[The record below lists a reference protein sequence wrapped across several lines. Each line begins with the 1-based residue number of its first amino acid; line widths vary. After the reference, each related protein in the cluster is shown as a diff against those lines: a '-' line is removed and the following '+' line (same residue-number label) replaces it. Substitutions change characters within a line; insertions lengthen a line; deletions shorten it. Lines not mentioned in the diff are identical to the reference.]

1 MLVADSEY
9 QIAIQVFEEAIH
21 RDKDRR
27 VLCSVKKHALEK
39 IVAPIADEKF

>member
-21 RDKDRR
+21 RDKDCR

-39 IVAPIADEKF
+39 IIEINTDEKC